1 MLSFKQFLT
10 EATEGEDKWVK
21 YFKAKGDVQT
31 TIKGS
36 PKYFDAQGKLLGTL
50 EPGTAVTYVDNR
62 KSWLKGLY
70 LNSHE
75 VKLDDG
81 KQVYV
86 AFNNINKPGNKATEK
101 ELSGLKPSD
110 FLENFTN
117 LTPQIILA
125 QVQKK
130 FGKDSVLSTATQETI
145 KFGYPKTPIVLDGLS
160 EAAVTNYFC
169 EVLHPIAIINGTVTG
184 NAEAGINAIAGTES
198 AKGFLINFSTGVTTG
213 LYDSY
218 LTQGDSRINLSS
230 KFGSAAQSAKASVTN
245 LLALYNNIKKPKIF
259 NKYKI
264 ELGILNTIQNDTA
277 ETAPLKL
284 AVNFNIITAEDVSI
298 IQKLK
303 DNPETKLTKTLISMR
318 DSMVPGKDNTPVMYY
333 WVIAGVA
340 KAVCNYIN
348 TNTKF
353 STFAS
358 LLLNGSVIQVYTKV
372 VSRNNTLTFKPF
384 DTKWPDDAVTN
395 VMIESATRYK
405 TNRIDGKMGFVVKS
419 KGKV

>member
-10 EATEGEDKWVK
+10 EATEGEDKWIK
-21 YFKAKGDVQT
+21 YFKAKGGVQT

-50 EPGTAVTYVDNR
+50 EPGTPITYVDTR

-86 AFNNINKPGNKATEK
+86 AFNNINKPGSKSTEK
-101 ELSGLKPSD
+101 EQAGLKPSD
-110 FLENFTN
+110 ILENFTN
-117 LTPQIILA
+117 LTPQSILT

-130 FGKDSVLSTATQETI
+130 FGKDSVLSKATEETI
-145 KFGYPKTPIVLDGLS
+145 KFGYPKTPIVLGGMS
-160 EAAVTNYFC
+160 EAALTNYFC
-169 EVLHPIAIINGTVTG
+169 EVLHPIAIINGNVTG
-184 NAEAGINAIAGTES
+184 NAVAGINVIAGTES

-218 LTQGDSRINLSS
+218 LAQGDSRINLSS
-230 KFGSAAQSAKASVTN
+230 KFGSAEKSAKASVTN
-245 LLALYNNIKKPKIF
+245 LLTLYQNIKNPKMF
-259 NKYKI
+259 KDEYEL
-264 ELGILNTIQNDTA
+264 ELGIAEIIQNEIA
-277 ETAPLKL
+277 ESAPLKL
-284 AVNFNIITAEDVSI
+284 AVNFRIITAADMSI

-303 DNPETKLTKTLISMR
+303 DAPDTKLTKTLISMR
-318 DSMVPGKDNTPVMYY
+318 DSMVPGKDNTPIQYY

-348 TNTKF
+348 TKTQF
-353 STFAS
+353 SKFAS

-372 VSRNNTLTFKPF
+372 ASRNNTLTFKPF

-395 VMIESATRYK
+395 VMIESGTRYK
-405 TNRIDGKMGFVVKS
+405 TNRIDGKMGFIVKS
-419 KGKV
+419 KV

>member
-21 YFKAKGDVQT
+21 YFKSKDGVQT

-86 AFNNINKPGNKATEK
+86 AFNNINKPGSKATEK

-110 FLENFTN
+110 FLEKFTN
-117 LTPQIILA
+117 LTPQTILA

-160 EAAVTNYFC
+160 EAALTNYFC

-184 NAEAGINAIAGTES
+184 NADAGINAIAGTES

-218 LTQGDSRINLSS
+218 LTQGNSRINLSS
-230 KFGSAAQSAKASVTN
+230 KFGSATQSAKASVTN
-245 LLALYNNIKKPKIF
+245 LFALYQNIKNPEII
-259 NKYKI
+259 NEYKI
-264 ELGILNTIQNDTA
+264 ELGILETIQTETA
-277 ETAPLKL
+277 DSAPLKL
-284 AVNFNIITAEDVSI
+284 AVNFKIITAEDMSI
-298 IQKLK
+298 ILKLK

-318 DSMVPGKDNTPVMYY
+318 DSMVPGKDSTPVQYY
-333 WVIAGVA
+333 WVIAAVA

-348 TNTKF
+348 TKTKF

-358 LLLNGSVIQVYTKV
+358 LLLNGSIIQVYTKV

-395 VMIESATRYK
+395 VMIESGTRYK

-419 KGKV
+419 KV